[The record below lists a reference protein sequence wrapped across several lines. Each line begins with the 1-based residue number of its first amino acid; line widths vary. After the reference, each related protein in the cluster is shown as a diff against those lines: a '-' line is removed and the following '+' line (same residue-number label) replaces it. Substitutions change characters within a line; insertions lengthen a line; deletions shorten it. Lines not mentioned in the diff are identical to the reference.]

1 MLNYDN
7 FRQFSVA
14 LIRLSQRNHNKNN
27 QFSIRTTRIS
37 CVSMIRQRFE
47 DTVVN
52 LAFHLNKWRLAYNYV
67 QIPSLKGGTGLPW
80 LLSWKCSVVEK
91 NFIIHLKPMRHYYS
105 EQFLNKSVNSRIRF
119 DLLGRRFTAEWSRFN
134 TCHHSSTLSTGHF
147 YLDTL
152 FAFTNRFIW

>member
-105 EQFLNKSVNSRIRF
+105 EQFLNKSVNSRIRLTCWAAGSQLSGAGSILVII
-119 DLLGRRFTAEWSRFN
+119 LLLFPPDI
-134 TCHHSSTLSTGHF
+134 ST
-147 YLDTL
+147 
-152 FAFTNRFIW
+152 